1 MNTDNHNS
9 NRDEAE
15 AFGGRFSKA
24 GANNPFRAEHDY
36 FENFAAK
43 ISSRVDEY
51 EELKSIA
58 PVLSN
63 IPKYNPFSVPAGYF
77 DELPASVQQ
86 RVTAEKQPGL
96 SIIEWLQLAIRPRFV
111 FPVLTVVFIAFTGIR
126 YMNRD
131 AVQPVKL
138 PYTAETSI
146 DEQLQLQNI
155 DEATIVDA
163 LASQGSAQSVT
174 DENQHI
180 VDYLV
185 ENNVDES
192 NL

>member
-1 MNTDNHNS
+1 MNTDNHN
-9 NRDEAE
+9 NQDEQE
-15 AFGGRFSKA
+15 DFGGRFSKA
-24 GANNPFRAEHDY
+24 RANNPFSAGNDY
-36 FENFAAK
+36 FENFELK
-43 ISSRVDEY
+43 IQSRVDEY
-51 EELKSIA
+51 EELRSIA

-63 IPKYNPFSVPAGYF
+63 IPKYNPFTVPTGYF
-77 DELPASVQQ
+77 DALPAAVQQ
-86 RVTAEKQPGL
+86 RVIVEKQRTP

-111 FPVLTVVFIAFTGIR
+111 LPVFTVVFIAFAGIR
-126 YMNRD
+126 YINHD
-131 AVQPVKL
+131 ATPQISPSFAVQ
-138 PYTAETSI
+138 TST
-146 DEQLQLQNI
+146 DEQIQLQGI

-163 LASQGSAQSVT
+163 LASQGSLQTS